1 MARIETTLGLLTEQV
16 GTELVEAKKERRGH
30 SRRLDAFELALARM
44 EQGQREREQLRD
56 DVDAVEADVKKLWKE
71 QRIWSGANTALGPL
85 AAAITAWLK
94 GN

>member
-1 MARIETTLGLLTEQV
+1 
-16 GTELVEAKKERRGH
+16 
-30 SRRLDAFELALARM
+30 M